1 MKNKE
6 RLRLN
11 RGGRESRVEEQLAGI
26 DPNINLDAINKVD
39 DLEDGSS
46 IYEIGDPANEKV
58 KDSKFHS
65 NLAEGMKDGTL
76 KKLAEYV
83 LECIDE
89 DIEARQPWLDLH
101 NKLKKYTGYDGEDL
115 SSIPFSQACRTVDST
130 LSTAVIRFCATTVSE
145 MLPESGPAGFKIF
158 GQETEELEY
167 ISKVRSQ
174 WLNYYLTV
182 KDAEYYK
189 DYEKFIY
196 YLGFYGTIIRKVYY
210 DNILKMPLSRF
221 ILPENFLVNI
231 DCSSILDSDRL
242 THILKLSS
250 REVLLN
256 QKSKIYR
263 DVELPYL
270 KVGANENDSS
280 YNDDEEE
287 TKTSNSV
294 IDLDVYTQRSLH
306 DVYESH
312 IFLNLETFDD
322 GYNSDEITEVAKPYI
337 VTIDKESRE
346 ILRIERNWKETDKE
360 FKRRR
365 FFVAY
370 QYYTGFDI
378 WGQGLARM
386 AGNGAITVT
395 NMLRQTIDAATYQ
408 NLPAGFI
415 QKGTSKQQIT
425 DITLG
430 AGQWKFLDAAGDI
443 RNMFAPLPANGPSQS
458 LMQLRQEVIAQMQDQ
473 LSTSELG
480 MMDSKEDIPTG
491 TAIAFLQE
499 KNKIQSK
506 VQKSIHNSFSQELRL
521 LDEIFKEVID
531 REEFFVNGEEYIIT
545 RDHYID
551 SVQLVPVSDPSVNS
565 TIERVMKAEA
575 VFQTAMQLPDKVNAV
590 EAIKMIFKAQGLPQ
604 DEIES
609 LLKQDEQ
616 QEVEPRD
623 PITENMDLMQG
634 KPVRA
639 GIEQNHD
646 AHIVVHS
653 GVDNEASAAHIQEHM
668 ALKFMLQMQN
678 EMGIDLS
685 QVDPDDQEAQN
696 MLALK
701 AAEAIT
707 ALGLGNN
714 VDENKQLDPNELIR
728 AEIEQKREESLI
740 KKQIADD
747 QLEADTFKT
756 QLHFEETK
764 QKLKLE
770 KEKALLEA
778 KIEMEKLRNKFG
790 GF

>member
-11 RGGRESRVEEQLAGI
+11 KPIRQSQLDNDLAAI
-26 DPNINLDAINKVD
+26 DPSINLDAINKVEELD
-39 DLEDGSS
+39 DGSS
-46 IYEIGDPANEKV
+46 VYEIGDREPERI
-58 KDSKFHS
+58 KDDKFHS
-65 NLAEGMKDGTL
+65 NLALNMKDGML

-83 LECIDE
+83 LDAIDE

-115 SSIPFSQACRTVDST
+115 SSIPFAQACRTVDST
-130 LSTAVIRFCATTVSE
+130 LSTAIIRFCASSRAE
-145 MLPESGPAGFKIF
+145 MLPESGPAGFKVF
-158 GQETEELEY
+158 GQQSEELEE
-167 ISKVRSQ
+167 IASVRSQ

-182 KDAEYYK
+182 KDSEYYR

-242 THILKLSS
+242 THILKLSA
-250 REVLLN
+250 REVLAN

-270 KVGANENDSS
+270 KVGGSEDDTYSS
-280 YNDDEEE
+280 EEE
-287 TKTSNSV
+287 AETKNSNSV
-294 IDLDVYTQRSLH
+294 IDLDVYSQRSLH

-312 IFLNLETFDD
+312 IFLNLETFED
-322 GYNSDEITEVAKPYI
+322 GYNSDEIKEVAKPYI

-360 FKRRR
+360 FKRRK

-415 QKGTSKQQIT
+415 QKGTTKQQIT

-430 AGQWKFLDAAGDI
+430 AGQWKFIEAAGDI
-443 RNMFAPLPANGPSQS
+443 RNMFAPLPANGPSQA
-458 LMQLRQEVIAQMQDQ
+458 LMQLRQEIIGQMQDQ
-473 LSTSELG
+473 LSTTELG
-480 MMDSKEDIPTG
+480 MMDSREDIPTG
-491 TAIAFLQE
+491 TAVAFLEE
-499 KNKIQSK
+499 KNKIQSA
-506 VQKSIHNSFSQELRL
+506 VLKSLHVSFSEELRL
-521 LDEIFKEVID
+521 LDDIFKEVID
-531 REEFFVNGEEYIIT
+531 REEFFINGEEYIIT
-545 RDHYID
+545 KDHYID
-551 SVQLVPVSDPSVNS
+551 SVQIVPVSDPSINS
-565 TIERVMKAEA
+565 TIQRVMKAEA
-575 VFQTAMQLPDKVNAV
+575 VLQTAMQLPDKINTLEAV
-590 EAIKMIFKAQGLPQ
+590 KMIFKAQGLSQ
-604 DEIES
+604 DEIDNLIMSE
-609 LLKQDEQ
+609 

-623 PITENMDLMQG
+623 PITENMDLMQS

-653 GVDNEASAAHIQEHM
+653 AVDNEASAAHIQEHT

-685 QVDPDDQEAQN
+685 QINPEDVEMQN
-696 MLALK
+696 ELALK

-707 ALGLGNN
+707 RLGLGNN

-728 AEIEQKREESLI
+728 QEIEQKREESMI
-740 KKQIADD
+740 RKQIADD

-778 KIEMEKLRNKFG
+778 KIEMEKLRSKFG
-790 GF
+790 G

>member
-11 RGGRESRVEEQLAGI
+11 RNNRQPTLDNDLVAI
-26 DPNINLDAINKVD
+26 DHNVNLDVINKVN

-46 IYEIGDPANEKV
+46 VYEIGDPGQV
-58 KDSKFHS
+58 KPKDDKFHS
-65 NLAEGMKDGTL
+65 NLAVNMKDGTL
-76 KKLAEYV
+76 KKLAEFV
-83 LECIDE
+83 LDAIDE

-115 SSIPFSQACRTVDST
+115 SGIPFSQACRTVDST

-242 THILKLSS
+242 THILKLSA

-256 QKSKIYR
+256 QKSKTYR

-270 KVGANENDSS
+270 KVGGSEDDSYS
-280 YNDDEEE
+280 SEEESE
-287 TKTSNSV
+287 TKTGNSV

-322 GYNSDEITEVAKPYI
+322 SYNSDEITEVAKPYI

-346 ILRIERNWKETDKE
+346 ILRIERNWKESDKE

-415 QKGTSKQQIT
+415 QKGTSKQQVT

-430 AGQWKFLDAAGDI
+430 AGQWKFLDASGDI

-458 LMQLRQEVIAQMQDQ
+458 LMQLRQEIIAQMQDQ

-506 VQKSIHNSFSQELRL
+506 VHKSIHNSFSQELRL

-590 EAIKMIFKAQGLPQ
+590 EAIKLIFKAQGLPQ

-609 LLKQDEQ
+609 LLMQDEQ
-616 QEVEPRD
+616 REVEPRD

-634 KPVRA
+634 KPVKA
-639 GIEQNHD
+639 GIAQNHD

-653 GVDNEASAAHIQEHM
+653 SVDNEASAAHIQEHM

-685 QVDPDDQEAQN
+685 QVDPNDQEMQN
-696 MLALK
+696 ELALK
-701 AAEAIT
+701 AAEVIT

-714 VDENKQLDPNELIR
+714 VDENKQLDPNELIK

-740 KKQIADD
+740 RKQIADD

-778 KIEMEKLRNKFG
+778 KIEMEKLRSKFG

>member
-11 RGGRESRVEEQLAGI
+11 KPIRQSQLDNDLAAI
-26 DPNINLDAINKVD
+26 DPNINLDAINKVEELD
-39 DLEDGSS
+39 DGSS
-46 IYEIGDPANEKV
+46 VYEIGDREPERI
-58 KDSKFHS
+58 KDDKFHS
-65 NLAEGMKDGTL
+65 NLALNMKDGML

-83 LECIDE
+83 LDAIDE

-130 LSTAVIRFCATTVSE
+130 LSTAIIRFCASSRAE
-145 MLPESGPAGFKIF
+145 MLPESGPAGFKVF
-158 GQETEELEY
+158 GQQTEELEE
-167 ISKVRSQ
+167 IASVRSQ

-182 KDAEYYK
+182 KDSEYYR

-242 THILKLSS
+242 THILKLSA
-250 REVLLN
+250 REVLAN

-270 KVGANENDSS
+270 KVGGSEDDTYSS
-280 YNDDEEE
+280 EEE
-287 TKTSNSV
+287 AETKNSNSV
-294 IDLDVYTQRSLH
+294 IDLDVYSQRSLH

-312 IFLNLETFDD
+312 IFLNLETFEE
-322 GYNSDEITEVAKPYI
+322 GYNSDEIKEVAKPYI

-346 ILRIERNWKETDKE
+346 VLRIERNWKETDKE
-360 FKRRR
+360 FKRRK

-415 QKGTSKQQIT
+415 QKGTTKQQIT

-430 AGQWKFLDAAGDI
+430 AGQWKFIEAAGDI
-443 RNMFAPLPANGPSQS
+443 RNMFAPLPANGPSQA
-458 LMQLRQEVIAQMQDQ
+458 LMQLRQEIIGQMQDQ
-473 LSTSELG
+473 LSTTELG
-480 MMDSKEDIPTG
+480 MMDSREDIPTG
-491 TAIAFLQE
+491 TAVAFLEE
-499 KNKIQSK
+499 KNKIQSA
-506 VQKSIHNSFSQELRL
+506 VLKSLHVSFSEELRL
-521 LDEIFKEVID
+521 LDDIFKEVID
-531 REEFFVNGEEYIIT
+531 REEFFINGEEYIIT
-545 RDHYID
+545 KDHYID
-551 SVQLVPVSDPSVNS
+551 SVQIIPVSDPSINS
-565 TIERVMKAEA
+565 TIQRVMKAEA
-575 VFQTAMQLPDKVNAV
+575 VFQTAMQLPDKVNGI
-590 EAIKMIFKAQGLPQ
+590 EAIKMIFKAQGLSQ
-604 DEIES
+604 DEIDNLIMSE
-609 LLKQDEQ
+609 

-623 PITENMDLMQG
+623 PITENMDLMQS
-634 KPVRA
+634 KPVKA

-653 GVDNEASAAHIQEHM
+653 AVDNEASAAHIQEHT

-685 QVDPDDQEAQN
+685 QIDPSDQEMQN
-696 MLALK
+696 ELALK

-707 ALGLGNN
+707 RLGLGNN

-728 AEIEQKREESLI
+728 EEIEQKREESFI
-740 KKQIADD
+740 RKEIADD
-747 QLEADTFKT
+747 QREADSFKA

-778 KIEMEKLRNKFG
+778 KIEMEKLRSKFG
-790 GF
+790 G

>member
-1 MKNKE
+1 
-6 RLRLN
+6 
-11 RGGRESRVEEQLAGI
+11 
-26 DPNINLDAINKVD
+26 
-39 DLEDGSS
+39 
-46 IYEIGDPANEKV
+46 
-58 KDSKFHS
+58 
-65 NLAEGMKDGTL
+65 
-76 KKLAEYV
+76 
-83 LECIDE
+83 
-89 DIEARQPWLDLH
+89 
-101 NKLKKYTGYDGEDL
+101 
-115 SSIPFSQACRTVDST
+115 
-130 LSTAVIRFCATTVSE
+130 
-145 MLPESGPAGFKIF
+145 
-158 GQETEELEY
+158 
-167 ISKVRSQ
+167 
-174 WLNYYLTV
+174 
-182 KDAEYYK
+182 
-189 DYEKFIY
+189 
-196 YLGFYGTIIRKVYY
+196 
-210 DNILKMPLSRF
+210 
-221 ILPENFLVNI
+221 
-231 DCSSILDSDRL
+231 
-242 THILKLSS
+242 
-250 REVLLN
+250 
-256 QKSKIYR
+256 
-263 DVELPYL
+263 
-270 KVGANENDSS
+270 
-280 YNDDEEE
+280 
-287 TKTSNSV
+287 
-294 IDLDVYTQRSLH
+294 
-306 DVYESH
+306 
-312 IFLNLETFDD
+312 
-322 GYNSDEITEVAKPYI
+322 
-337 VTIDKESRE
+337 
-346 ILRIERNWKETDKE
+346 
-360 FKRRR
+360 
-365 FFVAY
+365 
-370 QYYTGFDI
+370 
-378 WGQGLARM
+378 M

-430 AGQWKFLDAAGDI
+430 AGQWKFVDAVGDI
-443 RNMFAPLPANGPSQS
+443 RNMFAPLPANGPSQA
-458 LMQLRQEVIAQMQDQ
+458 LMQLRQEIIGQMQDQ

-551 SVQLVPVSDPSVNS
+551 SVQLVPVSDPSINS

-609 LLKQDEQ
+609 LLMQDEQ

-623 PITENMDLMQG
+623 PITENMDLMQS
-634 KPVRA
+634 KPVKA

-653 GVDNEASAAHIQEHM
+653 SVDNEASAAHIQEHM

-678 EMGIDLS
+678 EMGIDIS
-685 QVDPDDQEAQN
+685 QIDPNDREAQD

-728 AEIEQKREESLI
+728 AEIEQKREESMI
-740 KKQIADD
+740 RKQIADD

-778 KIEMEKLRNKFG
+778 KIEMEKLRSKFG
-790 GF
+790 G

>member
-1 MKNKE
+1 MPVSPE
-6 RLRLN
+6 LPD
-11 RGGRESRVEEQLAGI
+11 V
-26 DPNINLDAINKVD
+26 NLDVINKIEELD
-39 DLEDGSS
+39 DGSS
-46 IYEIGDPANEKV
+46 VYEVGERQDQKL
-58 KDSKFHS
+58 KDDKFHA
-65 NLAEGMKDGTL
+65 NLAVNMKDGAL
-76 KKLAEYV
+76 KKLSEFLLSAIE
-83 LECIDE
+83 D

-101 NKLKKYTGYDGEDL
+101 NKFKKYTGYNGEDL
-115 SSIPFSQACRTVDST
+115 DDKPFEHACRTVDST
-130 LSTAVIRFCATTVSE
+130 LSTAIIRFCATTRAE
-145 MLPESGPAGFKIF
+145 MLPETGPAGFKIF

-167 ISKVRSQ
+167 IATVRSQ

-189 DYEKFIY
+189 DFEKFIY

-231 DCSSILDSDRL
+231 DCSTILDSDRL
-242 THILKLSS
+242 THVLKLSA

-256 QKSKIYR
+256 QKNKIYR

-270 KVGANENDSS
+270 KVGDSNGHVEEDTPEDKTGIS
-280 YNDDEEE
+280 NYN
-287 TKTSNSV
+287 S
-294 IDLDVYTQRSLH
+294 IIQLDVYDQRTLH

-312 IFLNLETFDD
+312 VFLNLEMFDE
-322 GYNSDEITEVAKPYI
+322 GFNSDEITEVAKPYI

-346 ILRIERNWKETDKE
+346 VLRIERNWRETDKE
-360 FKRRR
+360 FKRRK
-365 FFVAY
+365 FFIAY

-415 QKGTSKQQIT
+415 QKGTTKQQIT

-430 AGQWKFLDAAGDI
+430 AGQWKFLDVTGNI
-443 RNMFAPLPANGPSQS
+443 RDMFAPLPANGPSQG
-458 LMQLRQEVIAQMQDQ
+458 LMQLRQEIIGQMQDQ
-473 LSTSELG
+473 LSTTELG
-480 MMDSKEDIPTG
+480 MMESKEDIPTG
-491 TAIAFLQE
+491 TAVAFLKE
-499 KNKIQSK
+499 KNKIQSA
-506 VQKSIHNSFSQELRL
+506 VLKSLHVSFSEELRL
-521 LDEIFKEVID
+521 LDDIFKEVID
-531 REEFFVNGEEYIIT
+531 REEFFINGEEHIIT
-545 RDHYID
+545 KDHYID
-551 SVQLVPVSDPSVNS
+551 SVQIVPVSDPSVNS
-565 TIERVMKAEA
+565 TIERIMKAEA
-575 VFQTAMQLPDKVNAV
+575 ILQTAMQLPDKINTIEV
-590 EAIKMIFKAQGLPQ
+590 IKMIFKAQGLSP
-604 DEIES
+604 DEIEN
-609 LLKQDEQ
+609 LLVKD

-623 PITENMDLMQG
+623 PVTENMDLMQG
-634 KPVRA
+634 KPVKA

-646 AHIVVHS
+646 AHIVVHEA
-653 GVDNEASAAHIQEHM
+653 VQNEQSAAHIQEHM

-685 QVDPDDQEAQN
+685 QIDPEDQEAQN

-707 ALGLGNN
+707 ALGLANN
-714 VDENKQLDPNELIR
+714 LDENKQLDPNELIR
-728 AEIEQKREESLI
+728 AEIEQKREESMI
-740 KKQIADD
+740 RKQIADD

-764 QKLKLE
+764 QKLQLE

-778 KIEMEKLRNKFG
+778 KIEMEKLKSKFG
-790 GF
+790 GY